1 MPAEDNILGRAIKLA
16 RINKSLSQE
25 QLTEIVD
32 ITPTHLKHIESG
44 HRKPSVGVL
53 FRLARVLQFS
63 IDDLIFPEKDLPS
76 LNLQKA
82 QLLLRECDDKQL
94 DIIVA
99 TLGAM
104 NSAENKKSDN

>member
-1 MPAEDNILGRAIKLA
+1 MDNAEILLGRAIKLA
-16 RINKSLSQE
+16 RLNKNISQE
-25 QLTEIVD
+25 KLSELVD

-44 HRKPSVGVL
+44 HRNPSVTVL
-53 FRLARVLQFS
+53 FKLMRILQFS
-63 IDDLIFPEKDLPS
+63 LDEIVFPEQELPS

-82 QLLLRECDDKQL
+82 QLMLRECDERQL

-104 NSAENKKSDN
+104 NPPDEDKK